1 MQKIEYTKIKPSR
14 ARFIR
19 YTLASSLL
27 DSDSDSDSLIDPSLY
42 HYGFLAQNANL
53 QKDVYY
59 GFC

>member
-27 DSDSDSDSLIDPSLY
+27 DSDSLIDPSPY